1 MDCSVTHQHLMDY
14 LENKTP
20 QVLHQQISDHLRHCQ
35 ACQADAAKIQEYLDV
50 LPQMKS
56 TNPNPF
62 LFTRIEQALQQET
75 APVPA
80 PIPRFVRVFNTLVVG
95 LLLVS
100 TAVAGL
106 YLLSNPQSNMEETP
120 KETSIAYIADEYQL
134 DLNNQDL
141 MESYYLTQE

>member
-1 MDCSVTHQHLMDY
+1 MDY
-14 LENKTP
+14 LENKTG
-20 QVLHQQISDHLRHCQ
+20 QELHRQISDHLQHCP
-35 ACQADAAKIQEYLDV
+35 ACQADAAKIQTCLEV

-62 LFTRIEQALQQET
+62 LFTRIEQAMQQESE
-75 APVPA
+75 PSPA
-80 PIPRFVRVFNTLVVG
+80 PIPRFVRVFNTLVVT

-100 TAVAGL
+100 TAVAGI
-106 YLLSNPQSNMEETP
+106 YLFSTRQGSLEETS
-120 KETSIAYIADEYQL
+120 KETTIANIADEYQL